1 MSLTKEQLE
10 RYSRN
15 ILVSEIGIE
24 GQEKLAAAS
33 VLIIGLGGLGSPA
46 ALYLAAAG
54 VGRIGIADADV
65 VELSNLQRQVIHTTN
80 DIGREK
86 VESAREKIL
95 ALNPDVEVITYP
107 EYLNSRNISDII
119 SGYDFIVDG
128 TDNYASKFLIND
140 ACVLADKP
148 FVHAGILGFYGEL
161 MTVIPHK
168 TPCYRCLFSAP
179 PTEASGLIEGK
190 PGVVG
195 GMPGVIGSLEALEA
209 IKFILGEGE
218 LCTGKLLI
226 IDTLTLDFET
236 IVLKSDEGCPVC
248 SDHPQITELTD
259 SILP

>member
-15 ILVSEIGIE
+15 ILISEIGVE

-54 VGRIGIADADV
+54 VGRIGLADADV

-80 DIGREK
+80 DLGREK
-86 VESAREKIL
+86 VESAREKIN

-107 EYLNSRNISDII
+107 EFLDSHNISSII

-140 ACVLADKP
+140 ACVMADKP

-168 TPCYRCLFSAP
+168 TPCYRCLFSTP
-179 PTEASGLIEGK
+179 PTEAPGLTEGK
-190 PGVVG
+190 PGVIG

-226 IDTLTLDFET
+226 IDALTLDFET
-236 IVLKSDEGCPVC
+236 VILKSDECCPVC

>member
-15 ILVSEIGIE
+15 ILVSEIGLE

-54 VGRIGIADADV
+54 VGRIGLADADV

-80 DIGREK
+80 DLGREK

-95 ALNPDVEVITYP
+95 ALNPDVEVITYH
-107 EYLNSRNISDII
+107 EYLDSYNISDII

-140 ACVLADKP
+140 ACVMADKP
-148 FVHAGILGFYGEL
+148 FVHAGILGFYGEM

-179 PTEASGLIEGK
+179 PTETPGLTDGK

-236 IVLKSDEGCPVC
+236 VILKSDESCPVC
-248 SDHPQITELTD
+248 SDHPQITDLSDNVLT
-259 SILP
+259 